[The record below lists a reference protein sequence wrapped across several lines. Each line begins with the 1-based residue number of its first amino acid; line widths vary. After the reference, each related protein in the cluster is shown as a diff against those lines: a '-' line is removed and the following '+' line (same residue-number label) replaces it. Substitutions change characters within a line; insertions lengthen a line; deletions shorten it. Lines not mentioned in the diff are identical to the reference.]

1 MDFRETLRIA
11 SRSIRS
17 HKLRSVLT
25 VIGVVIG
32 IASVVTFATFGASV
46 EADIVGDIGST
57 SASNVYV
64 LPTPGGEDDGGG
76 GPGPGIGGL
85 AQPVFTDNDVTQ
97 LREIDGVRQ
106 TLPRGNVRVNS
117 LSYANDTVSRNQIT
131 ATTPASFPA
140 DAIVEGRAFESGEQ
154 EVVVSEAATQAF
166 ETNLSVGD
174 SLSITRA
181 NGEQASVAVVGIA
194 NRTAGQFSFASFG
207 GQPRFYVPIEPFYQ
221 RTVES
226 PSLGVNQ
233 RAYPQVTVVAEPARI
248 NTVKND
254 VQAFLGD
261 SDAAELKP
269 ESVELSAQT
278 SGDFVEDI
286 QEIINQVTRFV
297 TGIAVIALIVGA
309 IGIANIMLVSV
320 TERTREIGIMKA
332 VGARNRDVMGL
343 FLAEATVLGGAGAI
357 VGLPL
362 GLAVAYGATAY
373 AEVAFTPAYVWF
385 AIAVGVGVLVGVVAG
400 LYPAWRAARVDP
412 IDALRY
418 E

>member
-1 MDFRETLRIA
+1 VDLRETLRIA

-17 HKLRSVLT
+17 HKLRTVLT
-25 VIGVVIG
+25 VIGIVIG

-46 EADIVGDIGST
+46 EADIVGEIGAT
-57 SASNVYV
+57 TASNVYV
-64 LPTPGGEDDGGG
+64 LPTPGSEDDGN

-85 AQPVFTDNDVTQ
+85 ARPVFTTSDVEG
-97 LREIDGVRQ
+97 LREIEGVREV
-106 TLPRGNVRVNS
+106 LPRGNVQVS
-117 LSYANDTVSRNQIT
+117 ALSHANDTISRSQIT
-131 ATTPASFPA
+131 AITSASFPA
-140 DAIVEGRAFESGEQ
+140 DAIVAGRAFRSGEQ
-154 EVVVSEAATQAF
+154 EIVVNQAATRAF
-166 ETNLSVGD
+166 EANLSVGD

-181 NGEQASVAVVGIA
+181 NGEQTSVEVVGVA
-194 NRTAGQFSFASFG
+194 NRTTGQFSFASFS
-207 GQPRFYVPIEPFYQ
+207 GQPRFYVPIDPFYE
-221 RTVES
+221 TTIES

-248 NTVKND
+248 ETVKGD
-254 VQAFLGD
+254 IQAFLED

-269 ESVELSAQT
+269 ESVELTAQT

-286 QEIINQVTRFV
+286 QDIINQVTRFV

-373 AEVAFTPAYVWF
+373 AEVAFTPAYAWF

>member
-1 MDFRETLRIA
+1 MDLRETLRIA
-11 SRSIRS
+11 GRSIRS

-46 EADIVGDIGST
+46 EADIVGEIGST
-57 SASNVYV
+57 TASNVYV
-64 LPTPGGEDDGGG
+64 LPTPAGEDDGDG

-85 AQPVFTDNDVTQ
+85 TQPVFTTGDVEG
-97 LREIDGVRQ
+97 LREIEGVREA
-106 TLPRGNVRVNS
+106 LPRGNVRVS
-117 LSYANDTVSRNQIT
+117 ALSHANDTVSRSQIT

-140 DAIVEGRAFESGEQ
+140 DAIVEGRAFDSGKR
-154 EVVVSEAATQAF
+154 EVVVSGAATRAF
-166 ETNLSVGD
+166 ETNLSVGEN
-174 SLSITRA
+174 LTITRA
-181 NGEQASVAVVGIA
+181 NGEPTSVEVVGIA
-194 NRTAGQFSFASFG
+194 NRTTGQFSFASFA
-207 GQPRFYVPIEPFYQ
+207 GQPRFYVPIDPFYE
-221 RTVES
+221 TTIES
-226 PSLGVNQ
+226 PSVGVNQ

-248 NTVKND
+248 ETVKGD
-254 VQAFLGD
+254 IQAFLGN

-269 ESVELSAQT
+269 DSVDLAART

-286 QEIINQVTRFV
+286 QDIINQVTRFV

-373 AEVAFTPAYVWF
+373 AEVAFTPAYAWF